1 MIHEKSNGNSIF
13 FKKIKDFMKPIKNKK
28 KNIIKSLACLALFFT
43 FSCFAQSASSQSQSE
58 MQMTNSA
65 HDSESDGVFSKF
77 FYVFLPIG
85 SGLLLLVLIAQ
96 NFFSNSETNAQRP
109 LSNLWLKLSVKLTSG
124 KEVNAFIK
132 SLGEKTFSLISS
144 EAFNR
149 GENLEM
155 HLSLPKSHGKEAL
168 VLSGKVGN
176 CKKSRD
182 CAKSY
187 VVELTLNS
195 SEEIQ
200 QLHDIQNN
208 ISRSAPSRMLP
219 SQLN

>member
-1 MIHEKSNGNSIF
+1 MIHEKSNGNFIYF
-13 FKKIKDFMKPIKNKK
+13 NKIKDFMKPIKNKK
-28 KNIIKSLACLALFFT
+28 NNIIKSLACLALFLS
-43 FSCFAQSASSQSQSE
+43 FSCFAQSASSQNQSE
-58 MQMTNSA
+58 MQMTTSA
-65 HDSESDGVFSKF
+65 HESESDGVFSKF

-85 SGLLLLVLIAQ
+85 SGILLLVLIAQ
-96 NFFSNSETNAQRP
+96 NFFANPETNTQRP

-144 EAFNR
+144 QAFDR

-155 HLSLPKSHGKEAL
+155 HLSIPKSHGKEAL

-182 CAKSY
+182 CSKSY

-200 QLHDIQNN
+200 QLHEIQNSLSHSSTSSK
-208 ISRSAPSRMLP
+208 IQTAH
-219 SQLN
+219 